1 MTTQKKN
8 AKKSDGLKPNLVLAD
23 LAAETKKQE
32 IEPFVIDLG
41 DGESVEF
48 TDIYAWDYERAE
60 ELAFR
65 AQAGLDRPSETLK
78 EWLGEKQFKRLAS
91 KGVDARAM
99 NAILEAVFEHF
110 NGVYKPGE
118 GGASAS

>member
-8 AKKSDGLKPNLVLAD
+8 TKKHDVKPNLVLKE
-23 LAAETKKQE
+23 LKAETKKQE
-32 IEPFVIDLG
+32 IEPFIIDLG

-48 TDIYAWDYERAE
+48 TDMYAWDYERAE
-60 ELAFR
+60 EVAFR
-65 AQAGLDRPSETLK
+65 AQAGLDRPSQTL
-78 EWLGEKQFKRLAS
+78 EQWLGVKQFERLVS

-99 NAILEAVFEHF
+99 NAIVEAVFDYF

-118 GGASAS
+118 GDASAS